1 MIQTMKP
8 KIKIDVVSDVA
19 CPWCAVGYGELNKAI
34 EAMADEA
41 DFEIHFQPFELNPHM
56 PAGGQDA
63 VEHLTQKYGLSPE
76 QVQVNQ
82 ARIRARAAAVGFD
95 FHPAGRKRIYNTF
108 NAHRLLYWAAKECGL
123 PAQAA
128 LKKELLNTY
137 FCLAVSMDDV
147 DNVLAAVGRAGLDQ
161 ARAKAVLESDE
172 FSQEVQS
179 QKQTFQNLGIHGV
192 PAFILNDQHLIEGA
206 QSSAVLLNS
215 FKQLLEA

>member
-1 MIQTMKP
+1 MKP

>member
-1 MIQTMKP
+1 MKP

-34 EAMADEA
+34 KALAEQA
-41 DFEIHFQPFELNPHM
+41 DFEIHFQPFELNPNM

-63 VEHLTQKYGLSPE
+63 VEHLTQKYGLSAE
-76 QVQVNQ
+76 QVQANQ
-82 ARIRARAAAVGFD
+82 TRIRARAAEVGFN

-137 FCLAVSMDDV
+137 FCLAVSMDDL
-147 DNVLAAVGRAGLDQ
+147 DNVLAAVDRAGLDQ
-161 ARAKAVLESDE
+161 VRAKAVLEGDE
-172 FSQEVQS
+172 FSQEVRGQI
-179 QKQTFQNLGIHGV
+179 QNFQNLGIHGV

-206 QSSAVLLNS
+206 QSSAVLVNS
-215 FKQLLEA
+215 FKKLLEA

>member
-1 MIQTMKP
+1 MKP
-8 KIKIDVVSDVA
+8 IIKIDVVSDVA

-34 EAMADEA
+34 KAMAEQA
-41 DFEIHFQPFELNPHM
+41 DFEIHFQPFELNPNM
-56 PAGGQDA
+56 PEGGQDA
-63 VEHLTQKYGLSPE
+63 IEHLTQKYGLSTD

-82 ARIRARAAAVGFD
+82 ARAAEVGFN

-137 FCLAVSMDDV
+137 FCLAVSMDDL
-147 DNVLAAVGRAGLDQ
+147 DNVLAAVGCAGLDQ
-161 ARAKAVLESDE
+161 VRAKAVLESDE
-172 FSQEVQS
+172 FSQEVRGQI
-179 QKQTFQNLGIHGV
+179 QNFQNLGIHGV
-192 PAFILNDQHLIEGA
+192 PAFIVNDQHLIEGA
-206 QSSAVLLNS
+206 QSSTVLVNS

>member
-1 MIQTMKP
+1 MKP

-34 EAMADEA
+34 EAMGDQAE
-41 DFEIHFQPFELNPHM
+41 FEIHFQPFELNPNM

-63 VEHLTQKYGLSPE
+63 VEHLTQKYGLSSE

-82 ARIRARAAAVGFD
+82 ARIRARAAEVGFT

-147 DNVLAAVGRAGLDQ
+147 DNVLAAVGRAALDQ
-161 ARAKAVLESDE
+161 ARAKVVLEGNE
-172 FSQEVQS
+172 FAEEVRA
-179 QKQTFQNLGIHGV
+179 QKQNFQNLGIHGV

-206 QSSAVLLNS
+206 QPSAVLVNS